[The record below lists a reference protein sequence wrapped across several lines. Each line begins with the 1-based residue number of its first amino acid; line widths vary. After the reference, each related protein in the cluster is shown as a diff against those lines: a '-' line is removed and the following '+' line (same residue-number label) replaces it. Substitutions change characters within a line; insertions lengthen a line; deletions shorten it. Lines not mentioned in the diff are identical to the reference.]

1 MATPIA
7 HKGATAGAKV
17 VAATVIDFLTKPQLL
32 SSAKHYFE
40 NVQSKETEYKP
51 MITEKDD
58 PPIYLNEGIMNQ
70 FRPQLEKFYFDE
82 TKYDTYLEQLNIQY
96 PTLK

>member
-1 MATPIA
+1 
-7 HKGATAGAKV
+7 
-17 VAATVIDFLTKPQLL
+17 
-32 SSAKHYFE
+32 
-40 NVQSKETEYKP
+40 

>member
-1 MATPIA
+1 
-7 HKGATAGAKV
+7 
-17 VAATVIDFLTKPQLL
+17 
-32 SSAKHYFE
+32 
-40 NVQSKETEYKP
+40 
-51 MITEKDD
+51 
-58 PPIYLNEGIMNQ
+58 MNQ